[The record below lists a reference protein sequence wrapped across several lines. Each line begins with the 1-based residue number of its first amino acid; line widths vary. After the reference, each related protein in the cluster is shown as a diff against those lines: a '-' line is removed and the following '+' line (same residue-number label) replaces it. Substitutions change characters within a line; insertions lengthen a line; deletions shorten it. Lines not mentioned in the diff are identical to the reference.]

1 MGLNP
6 RGAQRSGNGGA
17 VADAGPSGS
26 RGALCEDIIPSAPR
40 AQLMRPPRPDATK
53 RNVTLRIGTY
63 RRLRT
68 YLDEMRDETGLRGR
82 SLTFDDAV
90 GALLA
95 EHEIMMAAGREAL
108 EECLRERFL
117 GRDGRGP

>member
-1 MGLNP
+1 
-6 RGAQRSGNGGA
+6 
-17 VADAGPSGS
+17 
-26 RGALCEDIIPSAPR
+26 
-40 AQLMRPPRPDATK
+40 
-53 RNVTLRIGTY
+53 
-63 RRLRT
+63 
-68 YLDEMRDETGLRGR
+68 
-82 SLTFDDAV
+82 V